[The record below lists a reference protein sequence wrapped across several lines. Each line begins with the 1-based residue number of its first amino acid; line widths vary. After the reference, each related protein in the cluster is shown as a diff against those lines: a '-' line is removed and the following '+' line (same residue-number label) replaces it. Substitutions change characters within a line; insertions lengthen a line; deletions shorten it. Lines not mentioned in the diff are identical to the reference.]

1 LLISGLARDEED
13 LHSDRIKLWNEF
25 NTCWLAVCQ
34 KQKDMTQEMHETG
47 HQPQN
52 LLTEEILTKMGREL
66 VRLCDRMNQYGLV
79 DYQMVVWEEEII
91 SGEPLTL
98 FI

>member
-1 LLISGLARDEED
+1 
-13 LHSDRIKLWNEF
+13 
-25 NTCWLAVCQ
+25 
-34 KQKDMTQEMHETG
+34 MTQEMHETG